1 MEWTRR
7 VLSLS
12 RYVNQL
18 VPCFFSSLGRKSLLR
33 RVVRFFVFFFLI
45 TLFLVEKYYMFTV
58 KGTEKE
64 SFKNNYS

>member
-33 RVVRFFVFFFLI
+33 RVVRFFFFLV
-45 TLFLVEKYYMFTV
+45 LFLVEKYYMFTV

>member
-7 VLSLS
+7 LLSLGC
-12 RYVNQL
+12 YVNRL
-18 VPCFFSSLGRKSLLR
+18 VPCFFFPFGKEKAPKESGKVCL
-33 RVVRFFVFFFLI
+33 FFLI

-58 KGTEKE
+58 KSIEKE

>member
-33 RVVRFFVFFFLI
+33 RVVRFFFFFLI
-45 TLFLVEKYYMFTV
+45 LFLVEKYYMFTV